1 MMQLIPKTNID
12 FINKRFALFTVSAIF
27 LMMTVISLLTK
38 GLNFGLDFRGGTLVQ
53 VKFTKPIEIESVR
66 ASLADTRPEADIQSY
81 TGRNAFA
88 IRIKGKQERVN
99 EIGDSI
105 KNALTAS
112 FGSSFEVEK
121 LDYVGPTVGRDLTK
135 KAMWAL
141 ILSLFGIILYLAF
154 RFNNP
159 LWGLMGV
166 VALFHDVIVTTG
178 FLSVTGREIDLVI
191 IAALL
196 TIAGFSIN
204 DTIVIFDRMRENVKL
219 HPRMGFKELIN
230 KSINETLS
238 RTVITSLTVLSAVI
252 ILYFGGYVIND
263 FAFTMIVG
271 IVAGTY
277 STIAIATPILYQLSG
292 KTTAKK

>member
-1 MMQLIPKTNID
+1 MMQLIPKTSID
-12 FINKRFALFTVSAIF
+12 FISKRFLLFAISAIF
-27 LMMTVISLLTK
+27 LLMTAISLTTK

-53 VKFTKPIEIESVR
+53 VKFTVPVEIEAVR
-66 ASLADTRPEADIQSY
+66 ASLADILPEADIQSY

-88 IRIKGKQERVN
+88 VRVKGKQERVN
-99 EIGDSI
+99 EIGDYI
-105 KNALTAS
+105 KNGLTAS

-141 ILSLFGIILYLAF
+141 VLSLFGIILYLAF

-166 VALFHDVIVTTG
+166 IALFHDVIVTTG
-178 FLSVTGREIDLVI
+178 FLSLTGREIDLVI

-204 DTIVIFDRMRENVKL
+204 DTIVIFDRMRENIKL
-219 HPRMGFKELIN
+219 YPRMGFKELIN

-263 FAFTMIVG
+263 FAFTMIIG
-271 IVAGTY
+271 IIAGTY
-277 STIAIATPILYQLSG
+277 STVAIATPMLYQLAG
-292 KTTAKK
+292 TTAKK